1 MSGASESGAT
11 AVTRTKDGIPC
22 WSGEAA
28 TCVQYEEASL
38 LWEQSLTWE
47 KRYTAGPKLVQE
59 LTGAARRFVA
69 GQSAGWVA
77 YRGGVRVLMDHL
89 RRALGKPRVNEVTD
103 LLATYFKGTRRK
115 ANESMNE
122 YITRKTEAYM
132 RASQAL
138 KRVQP
143 HYERDD
149 QGRPGGTWTSS
160 RRSSYEAPT
169 SWSRQWTPANEE
181 PAAAAGEAEASTEAT
196 DTPAGERDQWSGQWS
211 TWGPTSWSSYS
222 WQWRGSWGYP
232 GDWGDRSS
240 SGGSVLGETST
251 GLPELL
257 PAFIQGWY
265 LLADSNLDHAEK
277 NIVLTALGGDFTPQ
291 KVAQELRNQFPEGE
305 VRRRDQR
312 RYQSYIGEAAEVSE
326 DEEGDAMG
334 FSLQELTEGG
344 MTEEGIAMVVDCEET
359 AREALA
365 ALHQAKRTL
374 KEARQKQHFVKQSRR
389 YYQGGSSS
397 TSSTAPRARDDSN
410 IDCLRCGKRG
420 HRAANCP
427 MKPLAA
433 QAEATTDGDDNGRQQ
448 APFVCY
454 SDTAPGTTDFSE
466 TYNMHDIS
474 DSLFDNAACLAGFA
488 QSQESEAAWSVTA
501 AGTGLTTSGAVAAG
515 MIYANLV
522 AAILVL
528 KQTPSVTHLLAT
540 FAMDN
545 MTKGELVLHLRSL
558 GEEPPRGWTR
568 MELRQRLADM
578 AEQGEVAIETGKK
591 AKTALQ
597 NAVVD
602 LNRASQ
608 RKATLVAHVK
618 ETYGLKV
625 GPNDT
630 IAIIQKNCMN
640 HLIRTIE
647 AEDED
652 VMGFG
657 KYAAKTYIHVLET
670 DAQYCEWAKTTSRE
684 DSCSC
689 YLRRFVTWMEN
700 RTTMEMEPKKKIVVV
715 KKKGTKMSS
724 GYTEEKPPP
733 VTQPSTSMSSSSS
746 STAVVETAVAQLA
759 QMVATL
765 TEEVKTMKAD
775 RPDKT
780 RKVPTKH
787 DEEMPNQD
795 RS

>member
-515 MIYANLV
+515 MCVVDGGATQTVGSV
-522 AAILVL
+522 AAVEAILNQNKKKHGSSRL
-528 KQTPSVTHLLAT
+528 TSVSTSNPPT
-540 FAMDN
+540 FSFGNSTENKCLSTASLQVSAGGAP
-545 MTKGELVLHLRSL
+545 GELRVHTLDHGQSPVLLSVEALRSL
-558 GEEPPRGWTR
+558 GAVIDFQADLAVFRHLDASRVIPLGRGRSGHQLLPLTEDW
-568 MELRQRLADM
+568 M
-578 AEQGEVAIETGKK
+578 A
-591 AKTALQ
+591 
-597 NAVVD
+597 NAYQ
-602 LNRASQ
+602 ASQ
-608 RKATLVAHVK
+608 AVPSL
-618 ETYGLKV
+618 
-625 GPNDT
+625 
-630 IAIIQKNCMN
+630 
-640 HLIRTIE
+640 
-647 AEDED
+647 
-652 VMGFG
+652 
-657 KYAAKTYIHVLET
+657 
-670 DAQYCEWAKTTSRE
+670 RE
-684 DSCSC
+684 FLPC
-689 YLRRFVTWMEN
+689 
-700 RTTMEMEPKKKIVVV
+700 
-715 KKKGTKMSS
+715 
-724 GYTEEKPPP
+724 
-733 VTQPSTSMSSSSS
+733 
-746 STAVVETAVAQLA
+746 
-759 QMVATL
+759 
-765 TEEVKTMKAD
+765 
-775 RPDKT
+775 
-780 RKVPTKH
+780 
-787 DEEMPNQD
+787 
-795 RS
+795 